1 MSRTID
7 LADAQQ
13 NAAYIVGETDLDTLD
28 AAAHEEGHLV
38 RRISLAGCRDK
49 NDLLQR
55 IAKALAFPKTFGS
68 NWDALA
74 DCLGDLEWLPHAGG
88 YVWLLDH
95 AGDLRDASERDLDML
110 CDILDD
116 ACKRWQDS
124 GTPCFA
130 FLALSDLGE
139 AIQHGWFRASSGKP
153 YQPR

>member
-1 MSRTID
+1 VTQTID
-7 LADAQQ
+7 LTDASQ
-13 NAAYIVGETDLDTLD
+13 NAAYLVGESDLDTLD

-55 IAKALAFPKTFGS
+55 IAAALQFPATFGR

-88 YVWLLDH
+88 YAWLFDH
-95 AGDLRDASERDLDML
+95 AGELRDASENDFDTL

-116 ACKRWQDS
+116 ACAHWMER
-124 GTPCFA
+124 GMPCFA
-130 FLALSDLGE
+130 FIALPDDAFSDRSN
-139 AIQHGWFRASSGKP
+139 A
-153 YQPR
+153 